1 MDLSKGERKM
11 NTTSNS
17 LWVGY
22 ALLSAC
28 LLYTSIYDAIHG
40 IASMSRLG

>member
-22 ALLSAC
+22 ALLSAVFKQGG
-28 LLYTSIYDAIHG
+28 YKKYRPSF
-40 IASMSRLG
+40 